1 MAHPSIPLYG
11 VSEDDLGT
19 LVHAYGVHLVAG
31 RLPQPRTNEI
41 VLSQALA
48 RNRGWQVGDKIGRQH
63 NPREGD
69 DLPTEMILVGILSS
83 GTDGKDLWT
92 GFTSLEYLS
101 GHQASASYP
110 LHLLILPKEGQ
121 KDEMDAWLDN
131 TVASRRTAVQT
142 LEGMETEHRLGMWIL
157 LLVLGIIEGVI
168 AVVAAVA
175 LAILS
180 YTFFTQRR
188 DEFGILHAVG
198 HSRRWLIL
206 RTIAESS
213 SVVGVAWL
221 LSAVLCGIGLLCM
234 RAAVF
239 APKGVTFNVLSP
251 APWAFTLPMPF
262 AVVAVSAGLVVR
274 MLRRLDPV
282 SVVERRA

>member
-1 MAHPSIPLYG
+1 
-11 VSEDDLGT
+11 
-19 LVHAYGVHLVAG
+19 
-31 RLPQPRTNEI
+31 
-41 VLSQALA
+41 
-48 RNRGWQVGDKIGRQH
+48 
-63 NPREGD
+63 
-69 DLPTEMILVGILSS
+69 SS
-83 GTDGKDLWT
+83 GADREDLWT

-101 GHQASASYP
+101 GHQAYASYP
-110 LHLLILPKEGQ
+110 LHLLVLPKEGQ
-121 KDEMDAWLDN
+121 KREMDVWLDN
-131 TVASRRTAVQT
+131 NVASRRTAVQT
-142 LEGMETEHRLGMWIL
+142 LEGMETEYRIAMWIVL
-157 LLVLGIIEGVI
+157 VVLGIVEGVI

-206 RTIAESS
+206 RTIVESS

-221 LSAVLCGIGLLCM
+221 LGAVLCGIGLICM
-234 RAAVF
+234 RAALF

-251 APWAFTLPMPF
+251 APWAFTLPMPL
-262 AVVAVSAGLVVR
+262 AVVAVSTGLVVR